1 MEHEILLNSLVKMF
15 LQYRNPDEGYF
26 KAFRAV
32 KRLEYK
38 GIFIEM
44 NDIQNRAYE
53 CREVE

>member
-26 KAFRAV
+26 KALRAV
-32 KRLEYK
+32 KRLEYE
-38 GIFIEM
+38 GIFIKM
-44 NDIQNRAYE
+44 NDIQNRAYK